1 MNEAQKIY
9 SEYRNEL
16 LKRQLS
22 NNENYDKAILTLSSS
37 GLALSLA
44 IYNLSSI
51 QQQNTTQLLVAWLF
65 YLLAIFIS
73 ISAYLIS
80 NKAIDRQIDI
90 AERYYLKQDLN
101 SYNEKN
107 WFSWTNNL
115 LNPLAGFSLILAVL
129 FTLLFFYQTVKL
141 KEAAMSNDDKLT
153 HTNLDSATTPKM
165 VTQNSIG
172 ELAQN
177 SAQVPK
183 MQAMPATP
191 APAPKDE
198 NSK

>member
-44 IYNLSSI
+44 IYNLSSM
-51 QQQNTTQLLVAWLF
+51 QHQNTTQLLVAWSF

-80 NKAIDRQIDI
+80 NKAIDKQIDI
-90 AERYYLKQDLN
+90 AERYYLKQELN

-107 WFSWTNNL
+107 WFSWSNNL
-115 LNPLAGFSLILAVL
+115 LNPLAGFSLILAVI

-141 KEAAMSNDDKLT
+141 KEAAMSNDDKVI
-153 HTNLDSATTPKM
+153 HTNLDSATTPQM

-177 SAQVPK
+177 SAQVPR

-191 APAPKDE
+191 TPAPKDE